1 MSIAPTYM
9 DTTNLFLSRLAMAE
23 TTEEI
28 QPALDGMEETAQE
41 IPAAKTILGL
51 GTKLMFGMMGA
62 KLLNDKWEKE
72 KKEREKRD
80 RDLFQWQESIREE
93 SQDDFDYDHDDDW
106 LDTD

>member
-1 MSIAPTYM
+1 MNDWQIIGLVFGIFAFAAFIFGLVQGIR
-9 DTTNLFLSRLAMAE
+9 D
-23 TTEEI
+23 
-28 QPALDGMEETAQE
+28 LDNGQE
-41 IPAAKTILGL
+41 IKDSGDQQDLSL
-51 GTKLMFGMMGA
+51 GTKLMLGMMGA

-93 SQDDFDYDHDDDW
+93 SQDDSDYDHDDDW

>member
-1 MSIAPTYM
+1 MNDWQIIGLVFGIFAFAAFIYG
-9 DTTNLFLSRLAMAE
+9 LVQGIRE
-23 TTEEI
+23 
-28 QPALDGMEETAQE
+28 LDNGQE
-41 IPAAKTILGL
+41 IKDSGDQQDLSL

-62 KLLNDKWEKE
+62 KLLNDKWE
-72 KKEREKRD
+72 KEREKRD